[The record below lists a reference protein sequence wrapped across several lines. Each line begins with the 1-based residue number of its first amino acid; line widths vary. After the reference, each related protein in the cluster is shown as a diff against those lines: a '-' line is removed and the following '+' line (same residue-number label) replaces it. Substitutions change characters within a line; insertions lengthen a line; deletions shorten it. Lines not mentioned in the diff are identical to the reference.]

1 MSKKFNLIICAY
13 LASFVLMVI
22 SIDFDAQYDKKLS
35 EFFSNYNIIYN
46 ADYPDYLLIAGS
58 LSFLVTV
65 ISAILMLFR
74 IRYSQYA
81 FVFFSVTGY
90 FLYFFE
96 VDTIYVSSV
105 EEDLYSSL
113 WTFFE
118 GALVA
123 LIMFNDDIGFGKDN
137 DESVKIA

>member
-13 LASFVLMVI
+13 LTSFVLMV
-22 SIDFDAQYDKKLS
+22 SSMDFDAQYDKKLS

-46 ADYPDYLLIAGS
+46 ADYPDYILIAGS
-58 LSFLVTV
+58 LSFLLTI
-65 ISAILMLFR
+65 ISATVMLLR

-81 FVFFSVTGY
+81 FVFFSVTEY
-90 FLYFFE
+90 LLYFFE

-105 EEDLYSSL
+105 AEELYYSL
-113 WTFFE
+113 FNFFA

-123 LIMFNDDIGFGKDN
+123 LIMFSDDIGFKKGN
-137 DESVKIA
+137 DESAKMA

>member
-13 LASFVLMVI
+13 LASFVLMII
-22 SIDFDAQYDKKLS
+22 SIDFDAQYDKKLA

-58 LSFLVTV
+58 LSFLVTF
-65 ISAILMLFR
+65 ISAILLLFR

-105 EEDLYSSL
+105 EEDLYYSL
-113 WTFFE
+113 
-118 GALVA
+118 
-123 LIMFNDDIGFGKDN
+123 
-137 DESVKIA
+137 